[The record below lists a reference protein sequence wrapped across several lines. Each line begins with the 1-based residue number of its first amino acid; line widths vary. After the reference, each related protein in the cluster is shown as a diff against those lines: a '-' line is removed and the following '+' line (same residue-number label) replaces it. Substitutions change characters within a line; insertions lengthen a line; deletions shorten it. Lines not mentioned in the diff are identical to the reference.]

1 MIGDITMQFHERIKQ
16 LREQKGWTQ
25 NTISSILGISKS
37 TYIKYER
44 GEREPRYG
52 TLVAL
57 SELFQVSVDFLL
69 GKSDIDNIYKERIDM
84 IFSHITADEF
94 KAKYDFSEDSMNKLI
109 ADYLSILYLENNDPT
124 LDLLYLI
131 TKIKC
136 SLMALYRK
144 GLHIFCYDTWATEDK
159 EFKEVVDPP
168 NSNDLTEFILQAQ
181 DVRLLLEDYI
191 KSLSSKDYFF
201 SSQLKYEKEIAEY
214 ASINLAELVTK
225 FRNDFRYKLK

>member
-1 MIGDITMQFHERIKQ
+1 
-16 LREQKGWTQ
+16 
-25 NTISSILGISKS
+25 
-37 TYIKYER
+37 
-44 GEREPRYG
+44 
-52 TLVAL
+52 
-57 SELFQVSVDFLL
+57 
-69 GKSDIDNIYKERIDM
+69 M
-84 IFSHITADEF
+84 IFSHISADEF
-94 KAKYDFSEDSMNKLI
+94 KTKYDFSEDSMNKLI
-109 ADYLSILYLENNDPT
+109 ADYLSILYLENNDPA

-136 SLMALYRK
+136 SLRTLYHK
-144 GLHIFCYDTWATEDK
+144 GLHIFCYDTWAAEDK

-214 ASINLAELVTK
+214 ASIDLAELVTK
-225 FRNDFRYKLK
+225 FCNDFRYKLK